1 MGTAAR
7 SPSILMMAWRVVLL
21 SLAALAVAAAV
32 ANGRVD
38 SDVGGMDGVM
48 AMLETSR
55 RGAAQFDASV
65 TAAKNASSSSGSSSS
80 GLSSSTA
87 SSSASASS
95 AAPSV
100 SPSTSASGSSGDSHS
115 SMSLP
120 GDEDAMGSA
129 EEGSGS
135 SSLDHGGVSKSGA
148 GSADHSGSAADVDGA
163 HEKELRRNGTTVATR
178 SSTSAGVATAGNA
191 TAGNATA
198 TNATDDGN
206 ATATVIKAELVLN
219 ATAGNDTDCDNS
231 TAADDKA
238 PSPYHCKTKKNGKF
252 KGKWVDL
259 DKQVVH
265 QQTHNF
271 QLADLK
277 NATNTQNRIVYRENE
292 NMRDILRGLSRSF
305 AKKPTDRCAPMEDC
319 EQCLAK
325 SNADFE
331 CGWCST
337 KKKCYEMN
345 AGTQGPLY
353 GSCPPGHWHPETCPE
368 SCADKTKYGCSVCLT
383 DPHCGWCNQDNTCRD
398 GNMEAPV
405 DGSTCSCWR
414 WGNCEQDCLS
424 VAKFDCHCNK
434 TAEDQNAT
442 EFEKAHE
449 VEVERNKS
457 INNGSVPNL
466 IVHKNGTVECSK
478 KDNGTAFD
486 TDEDMIDTDPSV
498 DDEMKT
504 KYEDTIDPDMTGRN
518 GTVSPNRSEIILVA
532 TPGANRSS
540 NIYVDAANMSRSV
553 AQEQAYFSC
562 KQTCFN
568 QSCHMPVWRDRYPLV
583 TQYTTCK
590 HACLSRPC
598 TDPKGSS
605 ACYESCAT
613 KECTCDDTC
622 KGERSKLRSEY
633 TAWLYAN
640 EVCVL
645 DCRHSCANAGLKLF
659 KVSVSVPYTWSIAN
673 RGDFQSASTADAL
686 ASLSTNA
693 TGAFPG
699 TLTVQWLG
707 LAAPN
712 NTAVGYTLSSETLDM
727 EDPSV
732 YGPVSGKVAHGNFT
746 NLKNLVHRTVEGSRA
761 EVVDMPSPAMQHVGQ
776 NMTAL

>member
-163 HEKELRRNGTTVATR
+163 HEKELQRNGTTVATR
-178 SSTSAGVATAGNA
+178 SSTSAGNA
-191 TAGNATA
+191 TAGNATE

-206 ATATVIKAELVLN
+206 APATVIKAELVLN

-305 AKKPTDRCAPMEDC
+305 AKKPTDRCASMED
-319 EQCLAK
+319 
-325 SNADFE
+325 
-331 CGWCST
+331 
-337 KKKCYEMN
+337 
-345 AGTQGPLY
+345 
-353 GSCPPGHWHPETCPE
+353 
-368 SCADKTKYGCSVCLT
+368 
-383 DPHCGWCNQDNTCRD
+383 
-398 GNMEAPV
+398 
-405 DGSTCSCWR
+405 
-414 WGNCEQDCLS
+414 
-424 VAKFDCHCNK
+424 
-434 TAEDQNAT
+434 
-442 EFEKAHE
+442 
-449 VEVERNKS
+449 
-457 INNGSVPNL
+457 
-466 IVHKNGTVECSK
+466 
-478 KDNGTAFD
+478 
-486 TDEDMIDTDPSV
+486 
-498 DDEMKT
+498 
-504 KYEDTIDPDMTGRN
+504 
-518 GTVSPNRSEIILVA
+518 
-532 TPGANRSS
+532 
-540 NIYVDAANMSRSV
+540 
-553 AQEQAYFSC
+553 
-562 KQTCFN
+562 
-568 QSCHMPVWRDRYPLV
+568 
-583 TQYTTCK
+583 
-590 HACLSRPC
+590 
-598 TDPKGSS
+598 
-605 ACYESCAT
+605 
-613 KECTCDDTC
+613 
-622 KGERSKLRSEY
+622 
-633 TAWLYAN
+633 
-640 EVCVL
+640 
-645 DCRHSCANAGLKLF
+645 
-659 KVSVSVPYTWSIAN
+659 
-673 RGDFQSASTADAL
+673 
-686 ASLSTNA
+686 
-693 TGAFPG
+693 
-699 TLTVQWLG
+699 
-707 LAAPN
+707 
-712 NTAVGYTLSSETLDM
+712 
-727 EDPSV
+727 
-732 YGPVSGKVAHGNFT
+732 
-746 NLKNLVHRTVEGSRA
+746 
-761 EVVDMPSPAMQHVGQ
+761 
-776 NMTAL
+776 

>member
-21 SLAALAVAAAV
+21 SLAALAAAAAV
-32 ANGRVD
+32 ANGRGD
-38 SDVGGMDGVM
+38 GDLGGMDGVM

-65 TAAKNASSSSGSSSS
+65 TAGKNASSSSGSSSS

-163 HEKELRRNGTTVATR
+163 HEKELLRNGTTVATR

-191 TAGNATA
+191 TAGNATE

-206 ATATVIKAELVLN
+206 ATATLIKAELVLN

-305 AKKPTDRCAPMEDC
+305 AKKPTDRCASMEDC

-337 KKKCYEMN
+337 KKKCYEMS
-345 AGTQGPLY
+345 AGTQKP
-353 GSCPPGHWHPETCPE
+353 T
-368 SCADKTKYGCSVCLT
+368 
-383 DPHCGWCNQDNTCRD
+383 
-398 GNMEAPV
+398 
-405 DGSTCSCWR
+405 
-414 WGNCEQDCLS
+414 
-424 VAKFDCHCNK
+424 
-434 TAEDQNAT
+434 
-442 EFEKAHE
+442 
-449 VEVERNKS
+449 
-457 INNGSVPNL
+457 
-466 IVHKNGTVECSK
+466 
-478 KDNGTAFD
+478 
-486 TDEDMIDTDPSV
+486 
-498 DDEMKT
+498 
-504 KYEDTIDPDMTGRN
+504 
-518 GTVSPNRSEIILVA
+518 PNRA
-532 TPGANRSS
+532 PTRR
-540 NIYVDAANMSRSV
+540 NM
-553 AQEQAYFSC
+553 
-562 KQTCFN
+562 
-568 QSCHMPVWRDRYPLV
+568 
-583 TQYTTCK
+583 
-590 HACLSRPC
+590 
-598 TDPKGSS
+598 
-605 ACYESCAT
+605 
-613 KECTCDDTC
+613 
-622 KGERSKLRSEY
+622 
-633 TAWLYAN
+633 
-640 EVCVL
+640 
-645 DCRHSCANAGLKLF
+645 
-659 KVSVSVPYTWSIAN
+659 
-673 RGDFQSASTADAL
+673 
-686 ASLSTNA
+686 
-693 TGAFPG
+693 
-699 TLTVQWLG
+699 
-707 LAAPN
+707 AAPF
-712 NTAVGYTLSSETLDM
+712 A
-727 EDPSV
+727 
-732 YGPVSGKVAHGNFT
+732 
-746 NLKNLVHRTVEGSRA
+746 
-761 EVVDMPSPAMQHVGQ
+761 
-776 NMTAL
+776 